1 MALSGTLK
9 DFGIADILQLIGHQT
24 KTGSLLLRNQREE
37 VEVSFVEGNVVFA
50 SEKTRSAHNFL
61 GSMLVR
67 AEVISDAQLEE
78 ALQGQQRSL
87 RRLGDVLIELGFIS
101 EVALAQMTRLQTTET
116 LYKLFRW
123 KTGTY
128 EFTQKDI
135 ETEKSG
141 FDPIR
146 AESILLEG
154 FRRMDEWPA
163 MRKKIPWDA
172 ATTERARELDVRDLP
187 PMEGAFAPDGGGEGG
202 DGGEGK
208 PAARHKLIY
217 RLAGPGRTTRAIVD
231 LSRMGEFEALKAM
244 QELVDWGYLRI
255 VPPARGTAAAVQG
268 LTAGGRALAASG
280 ALVRLAI
287 SVVFFV
293 GTLFVV
299 RTVAPAFGSPRG
311 DVHGRSGAAARL
323 LARDQILRLESA
335 LELYK
340 IEHGEY
346 PKELRLLVDGQLVAD
361 GDLRYP
367 FPEAYYYRRTG
378 QGAQQA
384 FVLLPPLD

>member
-37 VEVSFVEGNVVFA
+37 VEVSFVDGNVVFA
-50 SEKTRSAHNFL
+50 SEKARSEQNFL

-67 AEVISDAQLEE
+67 AEVIAEAQLEE
-78 ALQGQQRSL
+78 ALRQQQRSL

-101 EVALAQMTRLQTTET
+101 EVALSQMTRLQTTET

-123 KTGTY
+123 KSGTY
-128 EFTQKDI
+128 EFTQKEI
-135 ETEKSG
+135 EREKSG

-163 MRKKIPWDA
+163 IRKKIPWDA
-172 ATTERARELDVRDLP
+172 ATSERALELDVRDLP
-187 PMEGAFAPDGGGEGG
+187 PMEGAFALDGGGEGG
-202 DGGEGK
+202 EGK
-208 PAARHKLIY
+208 PSARHKLIY
-217 RLAGPGRTTRAIVD
+217 RLAEPGRTTRAIVD

-244 QELVDWGYLRI
+244 QGLVDWGYLRI
-255 VPPARGTAAAVQG
+255 VPPARGTAAAVKG
-268 LTAGGRALAASG
+268 LAAGGRALAASG

-287 SVVFFV
+287 SVAFFL

-299 RTVAPAFGSPRG
+299 RAVAPAFGSARAE
-311 DVHGRSGAAARL
+311 VHARSGAAARL

-346 PKELRLLVDGQLVAD
+346 PKELRLLVDGQLVVD

-367 FPEAYYYRRTG
+367 FPEPYYYRRTG

>member
-50 SEKTRSAHNFL
+50 SEKARSTQNFL

-67 AEVISDAQLEE
+67 AEVIAEAQLEE
-78 ALQGQQRSL
+78 ALQQQQRSL
-87 RRLGDVLIELGFIS
+87 RRLGDVLIELGFIT
-101 EVALAQMTRLQTTET
+101 EATLAQMTRLQTTET

-123 KTGTY
+123 KNGTY
-128 EFTQKDI
+128 EFTQKEI

-163 MRKKIPWDA
+163 IRKKIPWDD
-172 ATTERARELDVRDLP
+172 ATSERAQELDVRDLP
-187 PMEGAFAPDGGGEGG
+187 PMEGAFALDGGGE
-202 DGGEGK
+202 DAEGK

-217 RLAGPGRTTRAIVD
+217 RLAEPGRTTRAIVD
-231 LSRMGEFEALKAM
+231 LSRMGEFEGLKAM
-244 QELVDWGYLRI
+244 QALVDWGYLRI
-255 VPPARGTAAAVQG
+255 VPPARGTAAAVKG
-268 LTAGGRALAASG
+268 LAAGGRALAASG
-280 ALVRLAI
+280 ALIRLAI

-299 RTVAPAFGSPRG
+299 RAVAPAFGSPRG
-311 DVHGRSGAAARL
+311 DAHGRSGAAARL
-323 LARDQILRLESA
+323 LGRDQILRLESA

-367 FPEAYYYRRTG
+367 FAEPYYYRRTG

>member
-24 KTGSLLLRNQREE
+24 KTGSLLLRSQREE

-50 SEKTRSAHNFL
+50 SEKARSAHNFL

-67 AEVISDAQLEE
+67 AQVIAEAQLEE
-78 ALQGQQRSL
+78 ALRQQQRSL

-128 EFTQKDI
+128 EFTQKEI
-135 ETEKSG
+135 ETEKSS
-141 FDPIR
+141 FEPIR

-163 MRKKIPWDA
+163 IRKKIPWDA
-172 ATTERARELDVRDLP
+172 ATTERAQELDVRDLP
-187 PMEGAFAPDGGGEGG
+187 PMEGAFSPDAGGE
-202 DGGEGK
+202 GGEGK
-208 PAARHKLIY
+208 PVARHKVIY
-217 RLAGPGRTTRAIVD
+217 RLAEPGRTTRAIVE

-268 LTAGGRALAASG
+268 LTAGSRALAASG
-280 ALVRLAI
+280 VLVRLAI

-293 GTLFVV
+293 GTFFVV
-299 RTVAPAFGSPRG
+299 RIVAPAFGSARG

-346 PKELRLLVDGQLVAD
+346 PKDLRLLVDGQLLAD